1 MKKEDI
7 LEMSRKEN
15 KNRDLAELDV
25 MAQAGSIAGRVGTCL
40 CVLLSVIF
48 LRFTKTMLCS
58 PWIIYFS
65 ILGTTY
71 LVKYSKIRRK
81 SDLFLSVLFF
91 AMGMLALGGFI
102 LRLMEAIG

>member
-25 MAQAGSIAGRVGTCL
+25 MVQASSIAGRVGACV

-48 LRFTKTMLCS
+48 LRFTKTMLYS

-102 LRLMEAIG
+102 LRLVEAIR

>member
-1 MKKEDI
+1 M
-7 LEMSRKEN
+7 
-15 KNRDLAELDV
+15 
-25 MAQAGSIAGRVGTCL
+25 
-40 CVLLSVIF
+40 
-48 LRFTKTMLCS
+48 
-58 PWIIYFS
+58 
-65 ILGTTY
+65 LGTTY

>member
-1 MKKEDI
+1 MKKEEI

-15 KNRDLAELDV
+15 QNRDLAELDV
-25 MAQAGSIAGRVGTCL
+25 MAQAGSIAGRVGACVS
-40 CVLLSVIF
+40 VLLSVIF

-81 SDLFLSVLFF
+81 SDLFLSVLFYV
-91 AMGMLALGGFI
+91 MGVLALVCFI
-102 LRLMEAIG
+102 LRLMEAMG